1 MAHVKDLDPPF
12 DRPLSHPT
20 LGRRIWACRLAAGIK
35 TRKLFAERMG
45 VAFTTADNWERF
57 NSVPELE
64 TLERI
69 ADLVGVSLEDLRRG
83 KNVDASL
90 AVPEPPPKAARQR
103 NPGEPRREQLQASRE
118 PDDVVKEQEWTALHL
133 RTRGFV
139 EDTERWDRAVA
150 RIRAAAGR
158 QGPTAKLVEDIVS
171 LILREEKD
179 REQATPAPRA
189 LSTETSREE
198 LHARGIRTRTPK
210 RR

>member
-20 LGRRIWACRLAAGIK
+20 LGRRIWACRLAAGIR

-57 NSVPELE
+57 NAVPELE
-64 TLERI
+64 TLGRI
-69 ADLVGVSLEDLRRG
+69 ADLVGVSVEDLRRG
-83 KNVDASL
+83 KNIDGAL

-103 NPGEPRREQLQASRE
+103 NPGEPRREQE
-118 PDDVVKEQEWTALHL
+118 PTYEPNELEERYEWTASHL
-133 RTRGFV
+133 RARGFS
-139 EDTERWDRAVA
+139 EDTERWDRAVE
-150 RIRAAAGR
+150 RVRAAAGR
-158 QGPTAKLVEDIVS
+158 QGPTPKLVEDIVS

-179 REQATPAPRA
+179 REQATPAPRPV
-189 LSTETSREE
+189 STETSREE